1 MLSKGHLIIYV
12 VFVLT
17 MLVWA
22 QGSSNAA
29 DIPDDDFQSDIIV
42 MPNSVQITTTQDVFQ
57 ENRLCQNYFL
67 PPEYDEKFILSM
79 VFTLLMFLLLL
90 VLIKSSLAKLKK
102 SITAFENRIQQQLD
116 AIKIELLDIET
127 RISTHQK
134 PGQTEEF
141 QAKPA
146 EPAIAPEQIS
156 DEFRK
161 IITENVNQWR
171 PFIEIAAKLG
181 KKIDSPLLGVIRQAR
196 TIIASL
202 AKQIDEE
209 KFKELMELG
218 VPGQEFL
225 IALWKESFSLDY
237 STKLIKIL
245 EQSKYRTLTVVIGSL
260 LDNAGMNVVER
271 KRTGNYAS
279 GRIIEV
285 ISPPLFDNEGNCLA
299 KAEVIIEE

>member
-1 MLSKGHLIIYV
+1 MLSKGYLIIFL

-17 MLVWA
+17 MLLLA
-22 QGSSNAA
+22 QGSSIAA
-29 DIPDDDFQSDIIV
+29 NIPDNSFQSNTIIV
-42 MPNSVQITTTQDVFQ
+42 PNSVQTTTPQNVFR
-57 ENRLCQNYFL
+57 ESRLCQNFFL

-79 VFTLLMFLLLL
+79 VFTLLMSLLLF

-102 SITAFENRIQQQLD
+102 RITAFENLVQQQLD
-116 AIKIELLDIET
+116 AIKIELLDIEA
-127 RISTHQK
+127 RISTRQK
-134 PGQTEEF
+134 PGQTEKL
-141 QAKPA
+141 QPKPT
-146 EPAIAPEQIS
+146 EPAIIPEQIS
-156 DEFRK
+156 DEFRQ
-161 IITENVNQWR
+161 IVAENVNQWR

-181 KKIDSPLLGVIRQAR
+181 KKVDSPLLGVIRQAR
-196 TIIASL
+196 AIIESL
-202 AKQIDEE
+202 AKHIDEE

-245 EQSKYRTLTVVIGSL
+245 EQSKYRTMTVVIGSM
-260 LDNAGMNVVER
+260 LDNTGMNVVER
-271 KRTGNYAS
+271 KQTGNYAS

-285 ISPPLFDNEGNCLA
+285 ITPPLFDNEGNCLA